1 MWVLVFFQLI
11 NNNVTYYELGQ
22 FLNQEECLEHKAEAA
37 VLVTT
42 SNVAL
47 YCFEVIDGQD

>member
-11 NNNVTYYELGQ
+11 HNNVTHYQLGQ
-22 FLNQEECLEHKAEAA
+22 FLNKNWCLERKAKAK

-42 SNVAL
+42 SNIAL
-47 YCFEVIDGQD
+47 YCFEVDDGRD

>member
-11 NNNVTYYELGQ
+11 NNNVTHYQLGQ
-22 FLNQEECLEHKAEAA
+22 YLTQQECDQELTEAT

-42 SNVAL
+42 SNIAL
-47 YCFEVIDGQD
+47 YCFEVTNG